1 MDANQILNV
10 AQRLASRGVQAT
22 QDQVELTRKRLK
34 YGSLHDADLQ
44 LVLDKYDNGGVEIF
58 LLRWVRA
65 DLERRAQ
72 MLDALRQ

>member
-22 QDQVELTRKRLK
+22 QDQVEQTRKRLK
-34 YGSLHDADLQ
+34 YGALHDADLQ

-65 DLERRAQ
+65 DLDRRAQ